1 MGIRE
6 LKPIRMT
13 IQLVDAS
20 VRLSLGIVEDV
31 PVKVGIF
38 FVLGDFIVME
48 MEKDKEVPIILGRP
62 FLRTVGVIV
71 DMREG
76 TLMVRVRDERIQF

>member
-1 MGIRE
+1 M
-6 LKPIRMT
+6 L
-13 IQLVDAS
+13 LF
-20 VRLSLGIVEDV
+20 SLGIVEDV

>member
-1 MGIRE
+1 M
-6 LKPIRMT
+6 L
-13 IQLVDAS
+13 LF
-20 VRLSLGIVEDV
+20 SLGIVEDV

-38 FVLGDFIVME
+38 FVLGDSIVME

-71 DMREG
+71 YIREG